1 MNSRLTVRLLS
12 NSGHPYAQEKEI
24 VMRGSFR
31 STLFVLLVAALV
43 LSACGGS
50 GGEEPAPAKAPA
62 ESDATQA
69 PSVSLGGKSLPGA
82 VSSVEGVKSATIQIL
97 AEGTLLEPGGAQ
109 PNANWSGTGFFID
122 PSGIA
127 VTNNHVVT
135 GAARMKVLVGG
146 EDEPRNARVLGV
158 AECSD
163 LAVIDVDGDG
173 FPFLAWHDGPVDVGL
188 DVYAAGFP
196 LGDPEY
202 TLTRGI
208 VSKARADGDRTWTSV
223 DYVLEHDA
231 NIQPGNSGGPLVD
244 NEGQVAGV
252 NYSGGFAALASQFYA
267 IAPDEALPVIERLR
281 EGEDVNSFGLNGEAF
296 VDEESGFS
304 GIWVTS
310 VTSGSVMD
318 NVGVRPGDIIS
329 SMEGISLGRGG
340 TMAEYCD
347 ILKSHSPDDVLALE
361 VIRFAT
367 GELLAG
373 RLNGDEL
380 ETTTVFD
387 PSVPSPD
394 DPAQP
399 TSGDYIDTSDAYGA
413 IALELPAS
421 WADTDGSAWVDG
433 NDVIGASI
441 SAAPDL
447 ESYNRTWGAPG
458 LFFGVSD
465 DLALLGGHVQILDA
479 VRPDYLGDC
488 KLEGRY
494 DYNDGYYRGK
504 YDLFESCGGPGGA
517 STLVLSAVPTDN
529 SQAFTILL
537 IVQMV
542 NPEDEDIAIHALDT
556 FRVIGRLP

>member
-1 MNSRLTVRLLS
+1 MRRKVRL
-12 NSGHPYAQEKEI
+12 A
-24 VMRGSFR
+24 
-31 STLFVLLVAALV
+31 LFVALAGALV

-50 GGEEPAPAKAPA
+50 GGEEAPATKAPS
-62 ESDATQA
+62 EDAAT
-69 PSVSLGGKSLPGA
+69 PGSSVSLGSKSSAGA
-82 VSSVEGVKSATIQIL
+82 VSSVQGVQDATIQIV
-97 AEGTLLEPGGAQ
+97 AEGTLVEPGGVNS
-109 PNANWSGTGFFID
+109 NANWSGSGFFID

-135 GAARMKVLVGG
+135 GAARMKVLVAG

-163 LAVIDVDGDG
+163 LAVIDVDGEG
-173 FPFLAWHDGPVDVGL
+173 FPFLAWRDGPLDVGL

-208 VSKARADGDRTWTSV
+208 VSKARADGDRSWTSV
-223 DYVLEHDA
+223 NYVLEHDA

-244 NEGQVAGV
+244 EEGRVVGV
-252 NYSGGFAALASQFYA
+252 NYSGGFAAAAGQFFA
-267 IAPDEALPVIERLR
+267 IAQDEALPVIERLQQ
-281 EGEDVNSFGLNGEAF
+281 GEDVNSFGLNGEAF
-296 VDEESGFS
+296 VDPESGFS

-318 NVGVRPGDIIS
+318 EAGVKPGDIIS
-329 SMEGISLGRGG
+329 AMEGISLGRGG

-347 ILKSHSPDDVLALE
+347 VLKTHTPEDTLSME
-361 VIRFAT
+361 IIRFGTGEVLEGQLNGRALAVASTFGTGSSGSTGSSADTGTSAT
-367 GELLAG
+367 G
-373 RLNGDEL
+373 
-380 ETTTVFD
+380 
-387 PSVPSPD
+387 
-394 DPAQP
+394 
-399 TSGDYIDTSDAYGA
+399 YIDTSDAYGA
-413 IALELPAS
+413 IALELPET
-421 WADTDGSAWVDG
+421 WADTDGSEWVDG

-441 SAAPDL
+441 TASPDM
-447 ESYNRTWGAPG
+447 ESYARTWGTPG

-465 DLALLGGHVQILDA
+465 DLARLGGHVQILDA

-488 KLEGRY
+488 KLDSRS

-504 YDLFESCGGPGGA
+504 ADLFKNCGGPGG
-517 STLVLSAVPTDN
+517 SQTLVLSAVPTDN

-556 FRVIGRLP
+556 FRVIGTLP

>member
-1 MNSRLTVRLLS
+1 
-12 NSGHPYAQEKEI
+12 
-24 VMRGSFR
+24 MRR
-31 STLFVLLVAALV
+31 RIHLFVLFALAAALV

-50 GGEEPAPAKAPA
+50 GGDEAPPAKAP
-62 ESDATQA
+62 SDPAGTSEPA
-69 PSVSLGGKSLPGA
+69 VSLGSKSSAGA
-82 VSSVEGVKSATIQIL
+82 VSSVEDVKSATVQIL
-97 AEGTLLEPGGAQ
+97 AEGSLLEPGGAL
-109 PNANWSGTGFFID
+109 PNASWSGSGFIID

-135 GAARMKVLVGG
+135 GAARMKVLIGG

-163 LAVIDVDGDG
+163 LAVIDIDGDG
-173 FPFLAWHDGPVDVGL
+173 FPFMAWREGPADVGL

-244 NEGQVAGV
+244 SEGKVVGV

-267 IAPDEALPVIERLR
+267 IARDEALPVIERLR

-310 VTSGSVMD
+310 VRSGSVMD
-318 NVGVRPGDIIS
+318 EAGVRPGDIIS

-347 ILKSHSPDDVLALE
+347 VLKSHTPDDTLGIE
-361 VIRFAT
+361 IIRFAT

-373 RLNGDEL
+373 QLNGREL
-380 ETTTVFD
+380 AIASVFD
-387 PSVPSPD
+387 PNGGGNQGNTGGTTAGYVD
-394 DPAQP
+394 V
-399 TSGDYIDTSDAYGA
+399 SDAYGS
-413 IALELPAS
+413 IAVEIPEAWS
-421 WADTDGSAWVDG
+421 DTDGSEWVDG

-447 ESYNRTWGAPG
+447 DAYSRTWDAPG
-458 LFFGVSD
+458 MFFGVSD
-465 DLALLGGHVQILDA
+465 DLARLGGHVQILDA
-479 VRPDYLGDC
+479 IRPDYLGEC
-488 KLEGRY
+488 KLDSRS

-504 YDLFESCGGPGGA
+504 ADLFKNCGGPGG
-517 STLVLSAVPTDN
+517 SQTLVLSAVPTDN

-556 FRVIGRLP
+556 FRVIGTLP

>member
-1 MNSRLTVRLLS
+1 MRREVRL
-12 NSGHPYAQEKEI
+12 A
-24 VMRGSFR
+24 V
-31 STLFVLLVAALV
+31 FVALVGALV
-43 LSACGGS
+43 LSACGG
-50 GGEEPAPAKAPA
+50 GGAQEPAAPSQS
-62 ESDATQA
+62 SDPSLPSEPSE
-69 PSVSLGGKSLPGA
+69 PSVSLGGKSSAGA
-82 VSSVEGVKSATIQIL
+82 VSSVEGVENATIQIV
-97 AEGTLLEPGGAQ
+97 AEGTLVEPGGYN
-109 PNANWSGTGFFID
+109 PNANWSGSGFFID

-135 GAARMKVLVGG
+135 GAARMKVMVAG

-173 FPFLAWHDGPVDVGL
+173 FPFLAWRDGPADVGL

-208 VSKARADGDRTWTSV
+208 VSKARADGDRAWTSV
-223 DYVLEHDA
+223 NYVLEHDA

-244 NEGQVAGV
+244 EDGRVVGI
-252 NYSGGFAALASQFYA
+252 NYSGGFAAAAGQFFA
-267 IAPDEALPVIERLR
+267 IAQDEALPVIERLQ

-296 VDEESGFS
+296 VDPESGFS

-318 NVGVRPGDIIS
+318 KAGVKPGDIIS
-329 SMEGISLGRGG
+329 AMEGISLGRGG

-347 ILKSHSPDDVLALE
+347 ILKSHSPEDTLSME
-361 VIRFAT
+361 IIRFGT
-367 GELLAG
+367 GEVLEGQVNGRELAVASTFG
-373 RLNGDEL
+373 TSSGGNTGSSG
-380 ETTTVFD
+380 TTG
-387 PSVPSPD
+387 
-394 DPAQP
+394 
-399 TSGDYIDTSDAYGA
+399 TSTTGYVDTSDAYGA
-413 IALELPAS
+413 IALELPES
-421 WADTDGSAWVDG
+421 WADTDGSAWLDG
-433 NDVIGASI
+433 DDVIGASI

-447 ESYNRTWGAPG
+447 EAYSRTWSAPG
-458 LFFGVSD
+458 LFFGASD
-465 DLALLGGHVQILDA
+465 DLARLGGHVQILDV

-504 YDLFESCGGPGGA
+504 YDLFESCGGPGGS

-529 SQAFTILL
+529 SQDFTILL

-542 NPEDEDIAIHALDT
+542 NPEDEDIALHALET

>member
-1 MNSRLTVRLLS
+1 MALA
-12 NSGHPYAQEKEI
+12 G
-24 VMRGSFR
+24 
-31 STLFVLLVAALV
+31 ALV
-43 LSACGGS
+43 LSACGGG
-50 GGEEPAPAKAPA
+50 GGEEAPATKAP
-62 ESDATQA
+62 SDEAAT
-69 PSVSLGGKSLPGA
+69 PSSPVSLGSKSSAGA
-82 VSSVEGVKSATIQIL
+82 VSSVEDVKSATVQIL
-97 AEGTLLEPGGAQ
+97 AEGSLLEPGGAL
-109 PNANWSGTGFFID
+109 PNANWSGSGFIID

-146 EDEPRNARVLGV
+146 ENEPRNARVLGV

-163 LAVIDVDGDG
+163 LAVIDIDGEG
-173 FPFLAWHDGPVDVGL
+173 FPFMAWREGPVDVGL

-208 VSKARADGDRTWTSV
+208 VSKARADGDRAWTSV

-244 NEGQVAGV
+244 SEGRVVGV
-252 NYSGGFAALASQFYA
+252 NYSGGFAALASQYYA
-267 IAPDEALPVIERLR
+267 IAQDEALPVIERLV

-318 NVGVRPGDIIS
+318 KAGVRPGDIIS
-329 SMEGISLGRGG
+329 SMESISLGRGG

-347 ILKSHSPDDVLALE
+347 VLKSHTPDDTLAIE
-361 VIRFAT
+361 VIRFAS

-373 RLNGDEL
+373 QLNGREL
-380 ETTTVFD
+380 EVTTAFTTGGNTSDNTDSGNTGTTT
-387 PSVPSPD
+387 
-394 DPAQP
+394 
-399 TSGDYIDTSDAYGA
+399 GYIDTSDAYGA
-413 IALELPAS
+413 IALELPES
-421 WADTDGSAWVDG
+421 WADTDGSEWVDG

-441 SAAPDL
+441 TASPDL
-447 ESYNRTWGAPG
+447 ESYARTWGTPG

-465 DLALLGGHVQILDA
+465 DLARLGGHVQILDA
-479 VRPDYLGDC
+479 IRPDYLSEC
-488 KLEGRY
+488 KLDSRS

-504 YDLFESCGGPGGA
+504 ADLFYNCGGPGG
-517 STLVLSAVPTDN
+517 SQTLVLSAVPTDN

-542 NPEDEDIAIHALDT
+542 SPEDEDIAIHALDT
-556 FRVIGRLP
+556 FRVIGTLP